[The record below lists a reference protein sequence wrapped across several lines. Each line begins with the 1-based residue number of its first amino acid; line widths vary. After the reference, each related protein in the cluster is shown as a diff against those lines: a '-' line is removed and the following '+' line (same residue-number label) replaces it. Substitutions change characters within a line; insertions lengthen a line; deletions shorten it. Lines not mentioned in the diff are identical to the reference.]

1 MCTSKNNIRLQK
13 HLIGTIVSALFCA
26 LFAAVYESFS
36 FGVYSYFMLFAFV
49 IPLLGC
55 SLPYSIIVFRN
66 KNKPGIKAL
75 RLWNSGIASL
85 TVGSIIQGVIEI
97 YGTTNYLTVIYAIS
111 GGILCISGL
120 TVWLISGR
128 QNRIDKTIRSVVYS
142 ENDIQRE

>member
-1 MCTSKNNIRLQK
+1 MCTSQDNIRLQK
-13 HLIGTIVSALFCA
+13 HLIGSIIAALFCA

-49 IPLLGC
+49 LPLLGC

-66 KNKPGIKAL
+66 KNIPGAIAL

-97 YGTTNYLTVIYAIS
+97 YGTTNQLVIIYAAV
-111 GGILCISGL
+111 GIAFCISGL
-120 TVWLISGR
+120 AVWLIHRRRSESSLYSPTDE
-128 QNRIDKTIRSVVYS
+128 RI
-142 ENDIQRE
+142 